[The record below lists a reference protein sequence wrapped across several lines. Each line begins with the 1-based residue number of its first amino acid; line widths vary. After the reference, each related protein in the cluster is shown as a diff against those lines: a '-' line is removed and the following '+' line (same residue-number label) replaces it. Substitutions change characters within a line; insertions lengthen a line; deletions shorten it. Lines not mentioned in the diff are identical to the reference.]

1 MHFHIVKVDA
11 ESRYLILDENN
22 LSLIDM
28 VNDGPEAKV
37 VSRLDVNAVST
48 IKETSRGIE
57 ITLPSKQ
64 VYHLNIEKNE

>member
-11 ESRYLILDENN
+11 ENRYLILDENN
-22 LSLIDM
+22 LSLVDM
-28 VNDGPEAKV
+28 KSDGSEAKV

-48 IKETSRGIE
+48 IKQTSRGIE

-64 VYHLNIEKNE
+64 VYHLNIVENE